1 MQVFAIAGAC
11 AALLALMGCAAPSV
25 QPAAWAP
32 ALPTQWQ
39 QATQGDLQPVNQ
51 DWWRSLG
58 SAELDTLVAQAPRQL
73 GHCRSNGPC
82 GPGRSQC
89 TPGGRFVAAG
99 GDGQCRCRPA
109 RPVWWQ
115 ATVSGTRH
123 GAALSASYELDFW
136 GRNRSALEGAQA
148 SVRASAYDRDTV
160 RLTVTAGVASAWL
173 QGVALRERAE
183 IAHSNLRSAERLL
196 QLIDS
201 RVRAGAASPLD
212 LAQQRGLVAAQ
223 QRSLALLEQQVA
235 LTQTSMEILLGQ
247 TPAAPMVERSVMAL
261 RAPALDAGL
270 PSELLLR
277 RPDVARAEAQLA
289 AAHAD
294 VAVARAAMLPR
305 LTLTS
310 SLGTGDDRLGGM
322 FDNPLYTL
330 AAGLVAPVFDAGR
343 LAAGH
348 ELAQARQAELL
359 AVYRQTIVQALGD
372 VQTALHTLA
381 GVDAQILAHTQELE
395 QARRALALAE
405 VRYRAGAESLLA
417 LLETQRTLYAAQDQ
431 AVQLQNDRLQGHVAL
446 YKALGAAGRCRRRR
460 NCRPLEAAVCSD
472 QPAPLGCGIRAPL
485 EACAAKRMP
494 SSQAALRC
502 RCGFC
507 TNSSAAQS
515 TKARTLALRWRLG
528 G

>member
-11 AALLALMGCAAPSV
+11 AALVALMGCAAPSV

-39 QATQGDLQPVNQ
+39 QAAQGYLLPVNQ

-58 SAELDTLVAQAPRQL
+58 SAELDALVAQAHQGSWDIAAAAARVDQAAASARQAGASL
-73 GHCRSNGPC
+73 LPAVTANVDA
-82 GPGRSQC
+82 GRQ
-89 TPGGRFVAAG
+89 GRFG
-99 GDGQCRCRPA
+99 G
-109 RPVWWQ
+109 Q
-115 ATVSGTRH
+115 ASVSGTRY

-148 SVRASAYDRDTV
+148 SVRASTYDRDTV
-160 RLTVTAGVASAWL
+160 RLTVTAGVAGAWL

-261 RAPALDAGL
+261 RAPALDVGL
-270 PSELLLR
+270 PSELLVR

-446 YKALGAAGRCRRRR
+446 YKALGGGWSQQTATE
-460 NCRPLEAAVCSD
+460 L
-472 QPAPLGCGIRAPL
+472 PA
-485 EACAAKRMP
+485 
-494 SSQAALRC
+494 S
-502 RCGFC
+502 
-507 TNSSAAQS
+507 
-515 TKARTLALRWRLG
+515 
-528 G
+528 